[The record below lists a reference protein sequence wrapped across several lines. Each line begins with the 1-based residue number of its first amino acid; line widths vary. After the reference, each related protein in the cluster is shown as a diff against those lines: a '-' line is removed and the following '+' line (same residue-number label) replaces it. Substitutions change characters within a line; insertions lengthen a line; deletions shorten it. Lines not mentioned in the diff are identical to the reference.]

1 MQRVL
6 LPRHFLASGLL
17 LLILASLYVFFEAHR
32 LQQALLRQTEDKG
45 TALAKAMET
54 SVKNAIVGNALLEDL
69 IRQRLV
75 DNARLI
81 DQLLLSRHVDQALL
95 KELSAM
101 NRLQKIDLLDEQGLP
116 WKLAALPAMIAAR
129 KKTRE
134 ETIQTHGPTIS
145 YAWGKRWRL
154 PTEKAEEKTGEP
166 PPGVVKDK
174 EFWKGS
180 AFGVAVGAQSF
191 PGIIAIHANAD
202 YIFNFE
208 KAIGVQSQIE
218 DLGRQSDSEF
228 VAFLD
233 SDLNIV
239 AHTDRGR
246 IGQQENEPLVL
257 RAKMDRQLF
266 SQIVESG
273 AGKRYLEI
281 VKPVALE
288 ESNLGFLKIG
298 LSLGSMEVAWRN
310 SLRAIVVLGVAI
322 LAAGILGMAA
332 IFHNQQ
338 NHMLEV
344 KALEAEVL
352 QRERLSAL
360 GNMAAA
366 VAHEVRNPLN
376 AISMGLQRLKAEFQP
391 ADDQEDYF
399 RLTALMLGEVQRLN
413 TIVEQF
419 LSLARPIEINSEALP
434 LPEVL
439 KELASL
445 EDSDAKRSRVQ
456 IRVIAAP
463 NLPALKADPDLLTQV
478 LLNLMLNGLQAM
490 PEGGTLT
497 LEAKTTNSNFL
508 IAVTDTGTGI
518 AAENH
523 RRIFEP
529 YFTTK
534 PKGTGLG
541 LAISRRIIEAHGGTI
556 TAANETTGGCRFEI
570 CLPLYGARV

>member
-1 MQRVL
+1 M
-6 LPRHFLASGLL
+6 
-17 LLILASLYVFFEAHR
+17 
-32 LQQALLRQTEDKG
+32 RQTEDKG
-45 TALAKAMET
+45 TALAKAMES

-81 DQLLLSRHVDQALL
+81 DQLLLSRHIDEALL
-95 KELSAM
+95 KEISAM
-101 NRLQKIDLLDEQGLP
+101 NRLQRIDLLDEQGRP
-116 WKLAALPAMIAAR
+116 WKLAALPAVIARNKA
-129 KKTRE
+129 RE
-134 ETIQTHGPTIS
+134 ETFRPARPTIS

-166 PPGVVKDK
+166 PPGFKDK

-180 AFGVAVGAQSF
+180 AFGVAVGASSF

-233 SDLNIV
+233 SDLNII

-246 IGQQENEPLVL
+246 IGQQEKEPLVL
-257 RAKMDRQLF
+257 KAKVDRQLF
-266 SQIVESG
+266 SQIVESDG
-273 AGKRYLEI
+273 GKRYLE
-281 VKPVALE
+281 VVQPVALDE
-288 ESNLGFLKIG
+288 ANLGFLKIG
-298 LSLGSMEVAWRN
+298 LSLGSVVIAWRN
-310 SLRAIVVLGVAI
+310 SVRAIIILGLAI
-322 LAAGILGMAA
+322 LGAGILGMAA
-332 IFHNQQ
+332 IFHNQHT
-338 NHMLEV
+338 HMLEV

-360 GNMAAA
+360 GNLAAA

-376 AISMGLQRLKAEFQP
+376 AISMGLQRLKVEFHP
-391 ADDQEDYF
+391 TDDQEDYSH
-399 RLTALMLGEVQRLN
+399 LTGLMLGEVHRLN
-413 TIVEQF
+413 SIVEQF
-419 LSLARPIEINSEALP
+419 LSLARPLEIKPEELSVQDVLNEVAALVEGEAQQS
-434 LPEVL
+434 
-439 KELASL
+439 K
-445 EDSDAKRSRVQ
+445 VQ
-456 IRVIAAP
+456 IRVVASST
-463 NLPALKADPDLLTQV
+463 LPPLKADREYFRQT
-478 LLNLMLNGLQAM
+478 LLNLILNGLQAM

-497 LEAKTTNSNFL
+497 LEAKTSNGNFL

-518 AAENH
+518 TAENQ

-556 TAANETTGGCRFEI
+556 TVFSKAGQ
-570 CLPLYGARV
+570 GARFQISFPMNGVEV